1 MKNFYKVLFRYS
13 LLAFIPVAANAAG
26 TYYTGYYQSPQQGYS
41 SQTYAQRQA
50 TNYNTSYA
58 NSGVRYSLPSSSRTT
73 AASNVATKNTGT
85 QPSSKKGFWMDAG
98 IAHENAMWRFDM
110 KESGSILSYDNV
122 AWNVL
127 DVRAGYNFDA
137 GNFGL
142 TVDAGVKYGMQ
153 YGESAMYDDDVTNGG
168 YFINAFCKSV
178 DEHGNCVGYIG
189 DRMGHALS
197 IGTSKGGN
205 MLGFNAGLGLTDF
218 FKLGN
223 VRFTPSLGYRH
234 FSYKLTTEKNYG
246 LSVDTTTCF
255 EIDGEVQCDPVVI
268 FDGNTILVRDN
279 PYGSTSVP
287 DDSSNFATGDTFY
300 YYQPGKSHSYEATWS
315 GPYIAMDMNY
325 TINQNNAV
333 NGRVELG
340 LPGYK
345 SEGDQP
351 YRFDWAHP
359 KSVEDKAGIGSAMH
373 FGLGANWTT
382 AITNSVALSIGLT
395 YDYYSV
401 SGADA
406 KTYLNENYYM
416 TEWNRMLAGG
426 VYNIN
431 GYEVNYGGGY
441 PSEADMLADKKNL
454 AAQAIQSLRDAC
466 PGWVCSVNKEVE
478 SIYRSLGIRVGINAS
493 F

>member
-168 YFINAFCKSV
+168 YFANQYKTRDGEIIDS
-178 DEHGNCVGYIG
+178 I
-189 DRMGHALS
+189 GHALS
-197 IGTSKGGN
+197 IGTSKGGS

-246 LSVDTTTCF
+246 VAVETMTCF
-255 EIDGEVQCDPVVI
+255 EIDGEDQCDPVVI
-268 FDGNTILVRDN
+268 FNGNLIANRDN
-279 PYGSTSVP
+279 PYVPVPVPGGVTGGTSSFV
-287 DDSSNFATGDTFY
+287 TGDTFY

-315 GPYIAMDMNY
+315 GPYIAMDMDY
-325 TINQNNAV
+325 LINQNNAV

-401 SGADA
+401 SDADA
-406 KTYLNENYYM
+406 KTYLNEQYY
-416 TEWNRMLAGG
+416 TDLYNSILYSETWGGNEEAMLNPATGDPYAIG
-426 VYNIN
+426 IK
-431 GYEVNYGGGY
+431 
-441 PSEADMLADKKNL
+441 SLEAL
-454 AAQAIQSLRDAC
+454 C